1 MGFIGGN
8 MFSEDKKYHNIA
20 LFNVDPSKASIPND

>member
-1 MGFIGGN
+1 MSFIKSS
-8 MFSEDKKYHNIA
+8 MFGEDKKYHNIA